1 MSTEEFVVVTTTY
14 PTTHGCRRGQNHLS
28 ELHAL
33 HQTDI
38 QISNETYSSYELAVQ
53 AAREERD
60 RSGWFDCVEDDG
72 GDPPYSS
79 AEQQNYDND
88 EEVLI
93 EVLTESQAQEKEQE
107 HFEKRMAAGA
117 KCKFKDTVAYK
128 MRKLQALNAKRV
140 HYCTPRADWGIP
152 AELEISDAT
161 DIPSLSNLEKVKTLM
176 YKPASKIEYSSDC
189 ALFSALSKCTKLQ
202 ELHLH
207 MENHKGKLSEEFVEG
222 LLEAQPELK
231 ETLVVL
237 SIANVRLSPK
247 AVSALTGFEN
257 LEHLDIM
264 DTFDYHEV
272 FRDDGPPYSD
282 ACSDLVSEI
291 ESLKRLD
298 LGYPDDLKSMLVD
311 ELVGSGKFRAI
322 RRNLKDRGGKGVTT
336 TRAREPADWM
346 SDEAQQAAKQSVLLE
361 IANQQED
368 PLIAA
373 LARAELAQS

>member
-14 PTTHGCRRGQNHLS
+14 PSTYGCHRGQNQNLS

-60 RSGWFDCVEDDG
+60 RSGWFDWVEDNG
-72 GDPPYSS
+72 EDPPYSS

-107 HFEKRMAAGA
+107 QFEKRMAAGA

-140 HYCTPRADWGIP
+140 HYCMPRADWGIP

-161 DIPSLSNLEKVKTLM
+161 DVQSLSNLEKVKTLM
-176 YKPASKIEYSSDC
+176 YKPASKIEYASDC
-189 ALFSALSKCTKLQ
+189 ALFSVLSKCTNLQ

-207 MENHKGKLSEEFVEG
+207 MVNHKEKLSEEFVEG
-222 LLEAQPELK
+222 LLEAQPELG

-237 SIANVRLSPK
+237 SIANVLLSPK

-264 DTFDYHEV
+264 DAFDYKEV
-272 FRDDGPPYSD
+272 FSGGGSPPYSD
-282 ACSDLVSEI
+282 ACGNLVTGIQKPETS
-291 ESLKRLD
+291 
-298 LGYPDDLKSMLVD
+298 
-311 ELVGSGKFRAI
+311 GSGILGRPEEYA
-322 RRNLKDRGGKGVTT
+322 GG
-336 TRAREPADWM
+336 
-346 SDEAQQAAKQSVLLE
+346 
-361 IANQQED
+361 
-368 PLIAA
+368 
-373 LARAELAQS
+373 